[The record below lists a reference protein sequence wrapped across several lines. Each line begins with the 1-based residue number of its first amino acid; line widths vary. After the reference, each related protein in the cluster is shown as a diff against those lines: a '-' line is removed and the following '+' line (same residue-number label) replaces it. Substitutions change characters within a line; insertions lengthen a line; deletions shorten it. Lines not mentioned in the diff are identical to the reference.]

1 MKDTPDANKK
11 EVESMFDSIAK
22 HYDFL
27 NRLLSFGAD
36 IYWRRKAIRIISEYL
51 KPTYILD
58 VACGTGDFSIEAA
71 KLNPVKITGID
82 ISEKMLDTGRD
93 KISNKG
99 LTHKIELLRGDSE
112 KLPFDDK
119 QFDLVMCAFGVRNFS
134 DRMKGLKEMSRVLK
148 DGGMVVILEFTKPA
162 GKIFGKIYELYFF
175 RILPLVGKMISGDPS
190 AYKYLPES
198 VYNFPPEEDFVRMMN
213 EAGFS
218 DIHYTSFT
226 RGIVTFYRGLKI
238 EQ

>member
-1 MKDTPDANKK
+1 
-11 EVESMFDSIAK
+11 
-22 HYDFL
+22 
-27 NRLLSFGAD
+27 
-36 IYWRRKAIRIISEYL
+36 
-51 KPTYILD
+51 
-58 VACGTGDFSIEAA
+58 
-71 KLNPVKITGID
+71 
-82 ISEKMLDTGRD
+82 
-93 KISNKG
+93 
-99 LTHKIELLRGDSE
+99 
-112 KLPFDDK
+112 
-119 QFDLVMCAFGVRNFS
+119 
-134 DRMKGLKEMSRVLK
+134 MSRVLK
-148 DGGMVVILEFTKPA
+148 NGGMVMILEFTKPA